1 MERETKRGQSLV
13 EFAMML
19 PLLVLFLVAI
29 IQFGI
34 IFATYL
40 TLNHAALVGARAGA
54 VAPSTSDQL
63 AVAKDEAIKAASGF
77 IKKPIT
83 ADAVFKTVGSSPTP
97 NAVSVTLT
105 YNLNLIFG
113 GFFSPNPYPLSATAV
128 MRN

>member
-1 MERETKRGQSLV
+1 MI
-13 EFAMML
+13 L

-40 TLNHAALVGARAGA
+40 TLNHAALVGARAAA
-54 VAPSTSDQL
+54 VAGTDK
-63 AVAKDEAIKAASGF
+63 VKVGRDEAIKAASGF
-77 IKKPIT
+77 IKDTSKLNAT
-83 ADAVFKTVGSSPTP
+83 ATATKVNNVDAM
-97 NAVSVTLT
+97 SVTLT

-113 GFFSPNPYPLSATAV
+113 GFFTKNPYPLSATAV